1 MNAEIIAV
9 GSELLT
15 PTKIDTNSL
24 WLTDQLNT
32 LGIEVVLKS
41 IVADDRP
48 RLTAQIAAAFERSDL
63 VLITG
68 GLGPTEDDVTRD
80 AAAAALGIGQTF
92 QPEIADQIAA
102 LFVRLGRKTMAE
114 NNKRQAF
121 VLDCAEVL
129 PNPRGTAPGQWI
141 AKDGRVV
148 ILLPGPPREMKP
160 LFTEQCCLRIE
171 KLLPP
176 IVIRT
181 RFYRVAGIG
190 ESDLDQLIAPVYTKY
205 TNPVTTIL
213 ASPGDIHIHL
223 RARCTTEAKAE
234 KLLTEVAE
242 PILEL
247 LGDRVYSDDGAD
259 LETTVGRKLKAK
271 NAWLAVAESCTGGL
285 IGERITSVAGS
296 SNYFRGGFLTYTA
309 QMKHEMVGVPL
320 EMLAEHT
327 AVSEPVVKA
336 MASGARI
343 KTKADYALSVTGY
356 AGPEGGDDGTPAGLV
371 WIGLA
376 TPDGVEAKKF
386 QLWGDRERVRSV
398 AGIYALDW
406 LRKKLSESS

>member
-32 LGIEVVLKS
+32 LGVEVVLKS

-48 RLTAQIAAAFERSDL
+48 RLTAQIEAAFHRSDI

-68 GLGPTEDDVTRD
+68 GLGPTEDDITRD
-80 AAAAALGIGQTF
+80 AAAAALGVGQTYR
-92 QPEIADQIAA
+92 PEIAEQIAA
-102 LFVRLGRKTMAE
+102 LFIRLGRKTMAE

-121 VLDCAEVL
+121 VLDGAEVL
-129 PNPRGTAPGQWI
+129 DNPRGTAPAQWI

-160 LFTEQCCLRIE
+160 LFAEQCIPRIE
-171 KLLPP
+171 RLLPP

-223 RARCTTEAKAE
+223 RARCDTEQEAE
-234 KLLTEVAE
+234 KLLTEVADQV
-242 PILEL
+242 LEL
-247 LGDRVYSDDGAD
+247 LGDKVYSDDGAD
-259 LETTVGRKLKAK
+259 LETAVGRKLKAK
-271 NAWLAVAESCTGGL
+271 GAWLAVAESCTGGL

-309 QMKHEMVGVPL
+309 QMKHEMVSVPL

-327 AVSEPVVKA
+327 AVSEAVAKA
-336 MASGARI
+336 MASGART
-343 KTKADYALSVTGY
+343 KTKADYALSATGY
-356 AGPEGGDDGTPAGLV
+356 AGPDGGDDGTPAGVV

-376 TPDGVEAKKF
+376 SPDGVEARKF

-398 AGIYALDW
+398 AAIYALDW
-406 LRKKLSESS
+406 LRKKLS

>member
-48 RLTAQIAAAFERSDL
+48 RLTAQIEAAFHRSDI

-80 AAAAALGIGQTF
+80 AAAAALGVGQTYR
-92 QPEIADQIAA
+92 PEIADQIAA

-121 VLDCAEVL
+121 VLDGAEVL
-129 PNPRGTAPGQWI
+129 ENPRGTAPAQWI
-141 AKDGRVV
+141 ARDGRVV

-160 LFTEQCCLRIE
+160 LFAAQCIPRIE

-223 RARCTTEAKAE
+223 RARCDTEQEAE
-234 KLLTEVAE
+234 KLLTEVAD

-247 LGDRVYSDDGAD
+247 LGDKVYSDDGAD
-259 LETTVGRKLKAK
+259 LETAVGRKLKAK
-271 NAWLAVAESCTGGL
+271 GAWLAVAESCTGGL

-296 SNYFRGGFLTYTA
+296 SNYFRGGFLTYTG
-309 QMKHEMVGVPL
+309 QMKHEMVSVPL

-327 AVSEPVVKA
+327 AVSEAVAKA

-343 KTKADYALSVTGY
+343 KTKADYALSATGY
-356 AGPEGGDDGTPAGLV
+356 AGPDGGDDGTPAGVV

-376 TPDGVEAKKF
+376 SPDGMEARRF

-398 AGIYALDW
+398 AAHYALDW
-406 LRKKLSESS
+406 LRKKLS

>member
-32 LGIEVVLKS
+32 LGVEVVLKS

-48 RLTAQIAAAFERSDL
+48 RLTAQIEAAFHRSDI

-68 GLGPTEDDVTRD
+68 GLGPTEDDITRD
-80 AAAAALGIGQTF
+80 AAAAALGVGQTYR
-92 QPEIADQIAA
+92 PEIAEQIAA
-102 LFVRLGRKTMAE
+102 LFIRLGRKTMAE

-121 VLDCAEVL
+121 VLDGAEVL
-129 PNPRGTAPGQWI
+129 DNPRGTAPAQWI

-160 LFTEQCCLRIE
+160 LFAEQCIPRIE
-171 KLLPP
+171 RLLPP

-223 RARCTTEAKAE
+223 RARCDTEQEAE
-234 KLLTEVAE
+234 KLLTEVAD
-242 PILEL
+242 PVLEL
-247 LGDRVYSDDGAD
+247 LGDKVYSDDGAD
-259 LETTVGRKLKAK
+259 LETAVGRKLKAK
-271 NAWLAVAESCTGGL
+271 GAWLAVAESCTGGL

-309 QMKHEMVGVPL
+309 QMKHEMVSVPL

-327 AVSEPVVKA
+327 AVSEAVAKA
-336 MASGARI
+336 MASGART
-343 KTKADYALSVTGY
+343 KTKADYALSATGY
-356 AGPEGGDDGTPAGLV
+356 AGPDGGDDGTPAGVV

-376 TPDGVEAKKF
+376 SPDGVEARKF

-398 AGIYALDW
+398 AAIYALDW
-406 LRKKLSESS
+406 LRKKLS

>member
-48 RLTAQIAAAFERSDL
+48 RLTAQIEAAFHRSDI

-80 AAAAALGIGQTF
+80 AAAAALGVGQTYR
-92 QPEIADQIAA
+92 PEIADEIAA

-121 VLDCAEVL
+121 VLDGAEVL
-129 PNPRGTAPGQWI
+129 DNPRGTAPAQWI

-160 LFTEQCCLRIE
+160 LFAEQCIPRIE

-223 RARCTTEAKAE
+223 RARCDTEQEAE
-234 KLLTEVAE
+234 KLLTEVAD

-247 LGDRVYSDDGAD
+247 LGDKVYSDDGAD
-259 LETTVGRKLKAK
+259 LETALGRKLKAK
-271 NAWLAVAESCTGGL
+271 GAWLAVAESCTGGL

-296 SNYFRGGFLTYTA
+296 SNYFRGGFLTYTV
-309 QMKHEMVGVPL
+309 QMKHEMVSVPL

-327 AVSEPVVKA
+327 AVSEAVAKA

-343 KTKADYALSVTGY
+343 KTKADYALSATGY
-356 AGPEGGDDGTPAGLV
+356 AGPDGGDDGTPAGVV

-376 TPDGVEAKKF
+376 SPDGVEARRF

-398 AGIYALDW
+398 AAIYALDW
-406 LRKKLSESS
+406 LRKKLS

>member
-24 WLTDQLNT
+24 WLTDQLNM
-32 LGIEVVLKS
+32 LGVEVILKS
-41 IVADDRP
+41 IVADDRT
-48 RLTAQIAAAFERSDL
+48 RLTGQIAGALTRADI

-80 AAAAALGIGQTF
+80 AAAAALGLGQTYH
-92 QPEIADQIAA
+92 QEIVDQIAA
-102 LFVRLGRKTMAE
+102 MFVKFGRKNMAE

-121 VLDCAEVL
+121 VLDGAEVL
-129 PNPRGTAPGQWI
+129 HNPRGTAPGQWI

-148 ILLPGPPREMKP
+148 VLLPGPPREMNP
-160 LFTEQCCLRIE
+160 LFEEACVPRI
-171 KLLPP
+171 KKMLPP
-176 IVIRT
+176 IAIRT
-181 RFYRVAGIG
+181 RFYRVAGMG

-205 TNPVTTIL
+205 TNPATTIL

-223 RARCTTEAKAE
+223 RARCDNAGEAEA
-234 KLLTEVAE
+234 LLTEVAA

-259 LETTVGRKLKAK
+259 LETSVGRKLKAK
-271 NAWLAVAESCTGGL
+271 GAWLAVAESCTGGL
-285 IGERITSVAGS
+285 IGERITSVSGS
-296 SNYFRGGFLTYTA
+296 SGYFKGGFIPYTA

-320 EMLAEHT
+320 DVLASHT
-327 AVSEPVVKA
+327 AVSEPVAIA
-336 MASGARI
+336 MAQGA
-343 KTKADYALSVTGY
+343 KAGTGADYALSVTGY
-356 AGPEGGDDGTPAGLV
+356 AGPDAGEDGTPAGVV

-376 TPDGVEAKKF
+376 FPEGAEAKRF
-386 QLWGDRERVRSV
+386 QLWGDRERVRTIAS
-398 AGIYALDW
+398 IYALDW
-406 LRKKLSESS
+406 LRKKLS

>member
-48 RLTAQIAAAFERSDL
+48 RLTAQIAAAFHRSDI

-80 AAAAALGIGQTF
+80 AAAAALGVGQTYR
-92 QPEIADQIAA
+92 PEIADQIAA
-102 LFVRLGRKTMAE
+102 LFSRLGRKTMAE

-121 VLDCAEVL
+121 VLDGAEVL
-129 PNPRGTAPGQWI
+129 HNPRGTAPAQWI

-148 ILLPGPPREMKP
+148 VLLPGPPREMKP
-160 LFTEQCCLRIE
+160 LFAEQCIPRIE

-223 RARCTTEAKAE
+223 RARCDTEQEAE

-242 PILEL
+242 PVLEL
-247 LGDRVYSDDGAD
+247 LGDKVYSDDGAD
-259 LETTVGRKLKAK
+259 LETAVGRKLKSK
-271 NAWLAVAESCTGGL
+271 GAWLAVAESCTGGL

-309 QMKHEMVGVPL
+309 QMKHEMVSVPL

-327 AVSEPVVKA
+327 AVSEAVAKA
-336 MASGARI
+336 MASGARS
-343 KTKADYALSVTGY
+343 KTKADYALSATGY
-356 AGPEGGDDGTPAGLV
+356 AGPDGGDDGTPAGVV

-376 TPDGVEAKKF
+376 SPEGVEARKF

-398 AGIYALDW
+398 AAIYALDW
-406 LRKKLSESS
+406 LRKKLS

>member
-48 RLTAQIAAAFERSDL
+48 RLTAQIEAAFHRSDI

-80 AAAAALGIGQTF
+80 AAAAALGVGQTYR
-92 QPEIADQIAA
+92 PEIADQISA
-102 LFVRLGRKTMAE
+102 LFIRLGRKTMAE

-121 VLDCAEVL
+121 VLDGAEVL
-129 PNPRGTAPGQWI
+129 DNPRGTAPAQWI

-148 ILLPGPPREMKP
+148 ILLPGPPKEMKP
-160 LFTEQCCLRIE
+160 LFAQQCIPRIE

-176 IVIRT
+176 VVIRT

-223 RARCTTEAKAE
+223 RARCDTEQQAE
-234 KLLTEVAE
+234 KLLTEVAD
-242 PILEL
+242 PIREL
-247 LGDRVYSDDGAD
+247 LSDKVYSDDGAD
-259 LETTVGRKLKAK
+259 LETAVGRKLKAK
-271 NAWLAVAESCTGGL
+271 GAWLAVAESCTGGL

-309 QMKHEMVGVPL
+309 QMKHEMVSVPL

-327 AVSEPVVKA
+327 AVSEPVAKA
-336 MASGARI
+336 MANGARI
-343 KTKADYALSVTGY
+343 KTKADYALSATGY
-356 AGPEGGDDGTPAGLV
+356 AGPDGGDDGTPAGVV

-376 TPDGVEAKKF
+376 SPDGVEARRF

-398 AGIYALDW
+398 AAIYALDW
-406 LRKKLSESS
+406 LRKKLS